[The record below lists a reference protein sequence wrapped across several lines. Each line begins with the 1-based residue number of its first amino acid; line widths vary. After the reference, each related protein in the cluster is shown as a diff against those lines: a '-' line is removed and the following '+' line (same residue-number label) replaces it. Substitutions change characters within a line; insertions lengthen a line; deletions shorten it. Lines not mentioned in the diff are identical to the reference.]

1 MEYYSFYVKLQVISS
16 LGFLLVL
23 IGVGISYFVKGDN
36 FNFHVFGKTFRYF
49 WTRSKWLVEN
59 NSHRDNKYLGQ
70 EQSNIEEDPFV
81 LAVRIANITSDKAK
95 TAKTSTQWLELAASW
110 ERASYLMSLVSPRHS
125 RYKEAQIRTKLYKKY
140 SEAAQ
145 KEAEKTQF

>member
-1 MEYYSFYVKLQVISS
+1 MNIS
-16 LGFLLVL
+16 
-23 IGVGISYFVKGDN
+23 
-36 FNFHVFGKTFRYF
+36 
-49 WTRSKWLVEN
+49 
-59 NSHRDNKYLGQ
+59 
-70 EQSNIEEDPFV
+70 
-81 LAVRIANITSDKAK
+81 SDKAK